1 MSRKDFWEKVYESK
15 SLEEVGW
22 YQPKPLHSLGL
33 IKSLDLSNDDPIID
47 IGGGD
52 SLLSDNLLEL
62 GYSDLSVLDIS
73 TEAINKAKLRHE
85 SNASRINWIHSDI
98 TEFTPQKKY
107 KLWHDRAAFHFL
119 TDPIDQLK
127 YIQTCEHAI
136 ESGSFL
142 IIGTF
147 SITGP
152 EKCSGIPI
160 VQHNIEDLKVKFSK
174 SFKYL
179 EGLNVDHITPSGN
192 KQNFTFC
199 IFKKI

>member
-1 MSRKDFWEKVYESK
+1 VDRKDFWENVYESK

-22 YQPKPLHSLGL
+22 YQPKPLHSLDL
-33 IKSLDLSNDDPIID
+33 IQSLDLETDDAIID

-52 SLLSDNLLEL
+52 SLLSDNLMEL
-62 GYSDLSVLDIS
+62 GYLDISVLDIS
-73 TEAINKAKLRHE
+73 LEAINKAKMRHG
-85 SNASRINWIHSDI
+85 STSKIQWIQSDI
-98 TEFTPQKKY
+98 TDFTPKKKY

-119 TDPIDQLK
+119 TDPTDQVK
-127 YIQTCEHAI
+127 YIETCENSL
-136 ESGSFL
+136 ESGSYL

-147 SITGP
+147 SKTGP

-160 VQHNIEDLKVKFSK
+160 VQHSIEDLKVKFSK

-179 EGLNVDHITPSGN
+179 KGLNVDHITPSGN